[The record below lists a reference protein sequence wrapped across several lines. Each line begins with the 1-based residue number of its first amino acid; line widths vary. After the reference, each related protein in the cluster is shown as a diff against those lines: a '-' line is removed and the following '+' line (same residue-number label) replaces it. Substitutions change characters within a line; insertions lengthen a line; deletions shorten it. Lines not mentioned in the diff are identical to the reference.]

1 MWDLVLKEFR
11 VFKKVVIIYMFS
23 AVLLALFFNM
33 VKRGTWS
40 YMWLCTLITLN
51 LTGFL
56 TFVDFQKM
64 GYLLFCSMPVGRTKQ
79 VISRYVSTLVIL
91 VTLLLF
97 FFYFG
102 EFFNRYLQ
110 GIKFKLQPSKMN
122 DESRQIAM
130 IYIFVLSF
138 FTLFFPLLHK
148 MGTASASRQ
157 VYTGIIFSF
166 VISIILI
173 NELLL
178 KKTDLFAFYT
188 RVGEKNLILAGSSI
202 FIIFFGFSAFASVRL
217 FKNRDL

>member
-1 MWDLVLKEFR
+1 MRL
-11 VFKKVVIIYMFS
+11 FKKVVIIYMFS

-91 VTLLLF
+91 ITLLLF

-102 EFFNRYLQ
+102 EFFDRYLQ
-110 GIKFKLQPSKMN
+110 GIKLKLPPSKMN
-122 DESRQIAM
+122 DAWLLNVITRRIPSSRPVICNPCWP
-130 IYIFVLSF
+130 
-138 FTLFFPLLHK
+138 TL
-148 MGTASASRQ
+148 Q
-157 VYTGIIFSF
+157 
-166 VISIILI
+166 
-173 NELLL
+173 
-178 KKTDLFAFYT
+178 
-188 RVGEKNLILAGSSI
+188 
-202 FIIFFGFSAFASVRL
+202 
-217 FKNRDL
+217 